1 MGEACPSCRSGDA
14 EHDAAA
20 WRQERNCID
29 ESHLGVNLVRCP
41 ACGGRALR
49 IFTELIDWSEGDDS
63 QATLLVPLPTGNP
76 GTLSDEARV
85 AALLARLPLDTH
97 LARIHPKG
105 MTTPPT
111 WTWRQGRA
119 HILPHD

>member
-1 MGEACPSCRSGDA
+1 MLACPACRSGDA
-14 EHDAAA
+14 ERDAAA

-29 ESHLGVNLVRCP
+29 ESHLSVNLVRCP

-63 QATLLVPLPTGNP
+63 QATLLVPLPTGDP
-76 GTLSDEARV
+76 GTLSEEAGV
-85 AALLARLPLDTH
+85 AALLARLPPGTH
-97 LARIHPKG
+97 LARIYPKG
-105 MTTPPT
+105 LTTPPT
-111 WTWRQGRA
+111 WIWRQGRA